1 MQLNS
6 LSLNTLLSII
16 ILVSFIVTVVLAA
29 ASYTAYKL
37 RERRRPRAPAGT
49 ESENI
54 YFERYFPPPQ
64 GERAGPPPA

>member
-1 MQLNS
+1 MEPTS

-37 RERRRPRAPAGT
+37 RERRRPRPVAGSET
-49 ESENI
+49 ENV
-54 YFERYFPPPQ
+54 YFERYFPPST
-64 GERAGPPPA
+64 GERGPAASP

>member
-1 MQLNS
+1 VEPAS

-37 RERRRPRAPAGT
+37 RERRRPRPTPG
-49 ESENI
+49 SETGNV
-54 YFERYFPPPQ
+54 YFERYFPPAAEDP
-64 GERAGPPPA
+64 GAAPGA